1 MAGLVDPAADM
12 VDVGRC
18 SADGRGQLFLLG
30 VVYLDDIAVN
40 GYLAEIGAHVMG
52 AELRHL
58 VLYEFLFLFGDA

>member
-30 VVYLDDIAVN
+30 VIHLDDVAVD
-40 GYLAEIGAHVMG
+40 
-52 AELRHL
+52 RHL
-58 VLYEFLFLFGDA
+58 AKIGSHVFSAKLIHLFLD